1 MSYCLDMCLSATSSC
16 FLTTWCFVVAGGPG
30 YRQPFG
36 DEESYKL
43 LYTQSVLLLQ
53 WETSGGELW
62 GNVVGLHQTCNLIN
76 I

>member
-1 MSYCLDMCLSATSSC
+1 M
-16 FLTTWCFVVAGGPG
+16 AGGPG

-53 WETSGGELW
+53 RETSGGELW
-62 GNVVGLHQTCNLIN
+62 GNVVGLHQICNITAIWSTLKEFKPPEISVWTRVL
-76 I
+76 